1 MKKLCALLFLLI
13 CFTGCAPAQENTP
26 TPEVT
31 ATPTATPQ
39 ATEDPISPEKK
50 AALYAQLNELI
61 DTIPTKPMD
70 ISKFPKKVL
79 VKQKKGTTLYF
90 DEALTDHGEHMICD
104 DSKLLFA
111 YEIRKGVYKL
121 RYDITTYHDYANTI
135 YYLFYYGYTKD
146 FEIVEDPID
155 FYKYHED
162 FEMHTYTIGGKTFEQ
177 AFLMETKITLRDGS
191 YIRCCHYSED
201 TTTKWDIK
209 LFYYGVDGSLISTL
223 PYIGY
228 NSLTGFSNLIG
239 NLNYCIQTDLNRD
252 GLPDLIL
259 MTSGYAMEPR
269 EGYENP
275 FLSGDKVFE
284 VDQMEQLEKLR
295 TEEGVETYL
304 ASEAYASRSCILLSD
319 AEDGSYFYY
328 NSYEI
333 LPIGTFE
340 KGYVP
345 FASEVNKVTAELFEG
360 AEKSNVL
367 P

>member
-13 CFTGCAPAQENTP
+13 CFAGCAPAQENTP

-39 ATEDPISPEKK
+39 ATEDPVSAEKK

-61 DTIPTKPMD
+61 DTIPTEPMD

-90 DEALTDHGEHMICD
+90 DENLKEHGAGEIYYND
-104 DSKLLFA
+104 ILFSG
-111 YEIRKGVYKL
+111 YECYKGVYKL
-121 RYDITTYHDYANTI
+121 QSTITYRRGDIDKTSYCI
-135 YYLFYYGYTKD
+135 FYGYTKD

-177 AFLMETKITLRDGS
+177 AFLMESKLTLRDGS
-191 YIRCCHYSED
+191 YIRCAQYRENEKTAGSGM
-201 TTTKWDIK
+201 
-209 LFYYGVDGSLISTL
+209 FYYSADGSLISAL
-223 PYIGY
+223 YGVGGAS
-228 NSLTGFSNLIG
+228 SLV
-239 NLNYCIQTDLNRD
+239 NYCVQTDLNRD

-259 MTSGYAMEPR
+259 LACGYTLDPR

-304 ASEAYASRSCILLSD
+304 ASEARGGVSCVLLSD
-319 AEDGSYFYY
+319 ATDGTYSYYT
-328 NSYEI
+328 SDSI
-333 LPIGTFE
+333 RPISTFE

>member
-13 CFTGCAPAQENTP
+13 CFAGCAPAQENTP
-26 TPEVT
+26 TPE
-31 ATPTATPQ
+31 ATSMPTATPQ
-39 ATEDPISPEKK
+39 ATEDPVSAEKK

-79 VKQKKGTTLYF
+79 VKAKEGAEIYRNETMSGFTPIGL
-90 DEALTDHGEHMICD
+90 EN
-104 DSKLLFA
+104 LFTA
-111 YEIRKGVYKL
+111 YECRQGIYKL
-121 RYDITTYHDYANTI
+121 ISCSVYDGFELGMDPEESLCFIA
-135 YYLFYYGYTKD
+135 YGYTKD

-162 FEMHTYTIGGKTFEQ
+162 FEMHTYTIGDKTFEQ
-177 AFLMETKITLRDGS
+177 AFLMESKLTLRDGS
-191 YIRCCHYSED
+191 YIRCAQYRKNEEIARSA
-201 TTTKWDIK
+201 I
-209 LFYYGVDGSLISTL
+209 FYYSADGRLISTL
-223 PYIGY
+223 PNNI
-228 NSLTGFSNLIG
+228 NASFLI
-239 NLNYCIQTDLNRD
+239 NYCVQTDLNRD
-252 GLPDLIL
+252 GLPDFIL
-259 MTSGYAMEPR
+259 LACGYTLDPR

-304 ASEAYASRSCILLSD
+304 ASEARGGVSCVLLSD
-319 AEDGSYFYY
+319 ATDGTYSYYT
-328 NSYEI
+328 SDSI
-333 LPIGTFE
+333 RPISTFE